1 MYKYILIFGLPM
13 LILSCGGSGK
23 TADALSKT
31 EAQIETARKVEILY
45 SDSAVVRIKISSD
58 LLRSHTERE
67 NPYDEFPSGVKL
79 EFFDEQKQASSVLTS
94 KYAVRYAQK
103 NMVILRDS
111 CVWQSISNQEKLES
125 YELIWDENLR
135 KVYSGKLVIITTP
148 KEKIWGYGFETNSDF
163 THWKINKPQGRISIS
178 S

>member
-1 MYKYILIFGLPM
+1 MYKYILISVLLLLLF
-13 LILSCGGSGK
+13 SCERIGK
-23 TADALSKT
+23 TTDALSKT
-31 EAQIETARKVEILY
+31 AAQIETAKRVEILY

-58 LLRSHTERE
+58 LLLSHTEKE
-67 NPYDEFPSGVKL
+67 NPYDEFPGGVKL
-79 EFFDEQKQASSVLTS
+79 EFFDEHKQASSVLTS

-103 NMVILRDS
+103 NLVILRDS
-111 CVWQSISNQEKLES
+111 CVWQSISNREKLES
-125 YELIWDENLR
+125 YELIWDENLK

-148 KEKIWGYGFETNSDF
+148 TEKIWGYGFETNSDF